1 MGPALYNPLQM
12 SQITRCP
19 ACSTQFKVVAD
30 QLRISDG
37 WVRCGHCAEV
47 FDASESLMP
56 APPPALLPDVS
67 LTDVR
72 PAPMPVARADDS
84 LRAWGAP
91 PAPVQK
97 AFSRVIVEPDAPSV
111 NAPAPLGAGV
121 LAEAPFAPPAE
132 VLSVPDPV
140 PPAFLAAEP
149 SLVGA
154 EPPPIFEPAATF
166 AWKGVDAPSV
176 PPKAPVAPPPPPPL
190 SPPPPEF
197 AGRQESRVLSP
208 DMLELV
214 LQEPLRTTYS
224 SAVPSEALAQTP
236 AAPVPQPGGYEL
248 PYAEDFADTPL
259 TLESDA
265 QPSPTASQVDSVT
278 ATSAEQAAPTQPL
291 QADVVTDGGVEGMTA
306 DGMDVLASLPALP
319 AAEVQSLA
327 DADESV
333 MPSLPSVEFPSIDE
347 ATGVKE
353 AKLATPDPRADQS
366 SEAEDDEEPDAAEDV
381 SFVKAARRRAFWRK
395 PLVRS
400 GLVVLGL
407 GLTTALA
414 AQVAVH
420 ERNRLAAVAPQLRPL
435 LLALCEPLGCE
446 LAPLRQ
452 IAEVV
457 IDSSSFNKAR
467 GDSYVL
473 AVTMKSRSTVALEMP
488 AVELTLTDA
497 QDQPV
502 LRRVLLPAEMG
513 APQELAA
520 GGEWS
525 ASVSVLV
532 TTGGARV
539 AGYRLLA
546 FYP

>member
-1 MGPALYNPLQM
+1 M
-12 SQITRCP
+12 
-19 ACSTQFKVVAD
+19 
-30 QLRISDG
+30 
-37 WVRCGHCAEV
+37 
-47 FDASESLMP
+47 
-56 APPPALLPDVS
+56 
-67 LTDVR
+67 
-72 PAPMPVARADDS
+72 
-84 LRAWGAP
+84 
-91 PAPVQK
+91 
-97 AFSRVIVEPDAPSV
+97 
-111 NAPAPLGAGV
+111 
-121 LAEAPFAPPAE
+121 
-132 VLSVPDPV
+132 
-140 PPAFLAAEP
+140 
-149 SLVGA
+149 
-154 EPPPIFEPAATF
+154 
-166 AWKGVDAPSV
+166 
-176 PPKAPVAPPPPPPL
+176 
-190 SPPPPEF
+190 
-197 AGRQESRVLSP
+197 LSP

-214 LQEPLRTTYS
+214 LQEPLRATYS
-224 SAVPSEALAQTP
+224 SAVSSEAVAQTP

-259 TLESDA
+259 TLECDA
-265 QPSPTASQVDSVT
+265 QPSPTASQADGVT
-278 ATSAEQAAPTQPL
+278 ATSAEQAAPAKPL
-291 QADVVTDGGVEGMTA
+291 QADVVSDGGVEGMTA

-327 DADESV
+327 DAEESV
-333 MPSLPSVEFPSIDE
+333 KPSLPSVEFPSIDE

-353 AKLATPDPRADQS
+353 AKPATPDLRADQS

-407 GLTTALA
+407 CLATALA

-420 ERNRLAAVAPQLRPL
+420 ERNRVAAVAPQLRPL

-452 IAEVV
+452 ISEVV

-502 LRRVLLPAEMG
+502 LRRVLLPADMG